1 MAVIAIYPSAPAQ
14 TLLPPMHRQE
24 RSRVEPEVKLL
35 VPTSYYS
42 ERLDLTGPAQ
52 SSSSMS
58 KVKFHS
64 HRIINY
70 YKPKLQGATCTS
82 VYATIYSKKF
92 NKDVFSPEYTLKGS
106 SSTSDSPGPPIQT
119 KITDVTYSSS
129 LQPPITSIRPVQF
142 DAASHLHEII
152 PFTTPIYAEEDGM
165 TRSSVPNPDDF
176 TKPILEVTCVDRT
189 RFFWSD
195 FKITWSTAWN
205 DQRGCQNLFR
215 AMERRGLVTGWSCKQ
230 AADNNGYVMQ
240 AEGHRPRSPRR
251 LVADAIREAFELVR
265 IQSHQS
271 KMSDQTV

>member
-1 MAVIAIYPSAPAQ
+1 M
-14 TLLPPMHRQE
+14 
-24 RSRVEPEVKLL
+24 EPEVKPL
-35 VPTSYYS
+35 VPTSHYS
-42 ERLDLTGPAQ
+42 KQLDLTAQ
-52 SSSSMS
+52 SISSAS
-58 KVKFHS
+58 KVRFHS

-70 YKPKLQGATCTS
+70 YKPKLQETTCTSIS
-82 VYATIYSKKF
+82 VYATTYSKKF
-92 NKDVFSPEYTLKGS
+92 NKDVFSLESTSKGS
-106 SSTSDSPGPPIQT
+106 NPTSNSPGPPIQT
-119 KITDVTYSSS
+119 TITYSSS
-129 LQPPITSIRPVQF
+129 PQPPITGIRPTTGIRPVSF
-142 DAASHLHEII
+142 NAASHLHEII
-152 PFTTPIYAEEDGM
+152 PFTTPTYAKEDGM
-165 TRSSVPNPDDF
+165 TRPSVPSPDDF

-265 IQSHQS
+265 IQLHQS
-271 KMSDQTV
+271 KMSD